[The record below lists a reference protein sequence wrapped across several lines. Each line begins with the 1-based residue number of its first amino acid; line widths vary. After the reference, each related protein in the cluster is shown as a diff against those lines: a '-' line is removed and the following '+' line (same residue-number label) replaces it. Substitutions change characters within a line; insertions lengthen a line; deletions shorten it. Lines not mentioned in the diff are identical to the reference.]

1 MALPVVAP
9 SMTHIVA
16 GTDSEETSERI
27 CEYLQS
33 RLDRDDVVSVL
44 NSLHGGNDE
53 EAVEEG
59 QRALGVFEDW
69 LSEEFDIEMEQN
81 TDATDPAHDLLTLAD
96 ELEADEI
103 VIGLSQKRSP
113 AKKVLFGSITQSV
126 LLQTKRPVVGVPIQK
141 TM

>member
-1 MALPVVAP
+1 
-9 SMTHIVA
+9 MTHIVA